1 MKKIYSLA
9 TIMFFALSAQAQVTL
24 GLRGGAN
31 LSSITHNSEYS
42 ENPKFKFGATGGV
55 YATIAVN
62 KNFAIQ
68 PELLYTSQGYKRKES
83 YNIGLT
89 LKDNFSLK
97 TDYLSL
103 PILAKYKLDNGVVFE
118 LGPQVSYLLGGQ
130 VNQIIDI
137 KNDKGIVETLSQR
150 IYLNDVDTTHDFDF
164 AGVVGVG
171 YQIKGGY
178 SINARYTY
186 GFTSFVKNEDLKVR
200 NQYFSLSV
208 GIPFTK

>member
-9 TIMFFALSAQAQVTL
+9 TIMFFALAAQAQVTL
-24 GLRGGAN
+24 GLRGGTN
-31 LSSITHNSEYS
+31 LSSITHNSEYPG
-42 ENPKFKFGATGGV
+42 NPKFKFGATGGV

-62 KNFAIQ
+62 KNFAVQ
-68 PELLYTSQGYKRKES
+68 PELLYTSQGYKQKES
-83 YNIGLT
+83 YNVGLT
-89 LKDNFSLK
+89 LKENYSFK

-103 PILAKYKLDNGVVFE
+103 PILAKYKLNNGVVFE
-118 LGPQVSYLLGGQ
+118 LGPQISYLLEGQ
-130 VNQIIDI
+130 INDVIDV
-137 KNDKGIVETLSQR
+137 KNEQGIVQTLSQR
-150 IYLNDVDTTHDFDF
+150 IYLNDEDLTHDFDF

-186 GFTSFVKNEDLKVR
+186 GFTNFIKTENLTMR
-200 NQYFSLSV
+200 NQYFSLTV